1 MRLEIE
7 NAQADKTRRKYAR
20 LAGFLLLGVIIV
32 ALGSGFI
39 LSHAAGSGTFA
50 ETAGRIAASE
60 RLYRLALSTGV
71 LASLSG
77 VLLAFALY
85 ATLKSVNSLLAQL
98 AMIFIVGDSFL
109 GLVVRIC
116 GFVRLHLYLSAQT
129 VVSGPDTAQALSDLM
144 RSVASITENIG
155 GISFGIGLLLF
166 FYLFFKSRYIPRILA
181 TVGLFASVIWVA
193 LYFASLV
200 FPEQRRLFLY
210 ICFPPMALAD
220 VVTGFYL
227 ALFAV
232 RTEGS
237 GDQFAQGTA
246 IPGRA
251 V

>member
-1 MRLEIE
+1 MRLGIE
-7 NAQADKTRRKYAR
+7 NAEVNKTQRTYAR
-20 LAGFLLLGVIIV
+20 LAGFLFLGVIIT

-39 LSHAAGSGTFA
+39 LSNIAGSGTFA

-60 RLYRLALSTGV
+60 RLYRVALSTGV
-71 LASLSG
+71 LASLSS

-85 ATLKSVNSLLAQL
+85 ATLKPVNSLLAQL
-98 AMIFIVGDSFL
+98 AMIFSVGDSFL
-109 GLVVRIC
+109 ALVVRMC
-116 GFVRLHLYLSAQT
+116 GFVRLYLYLSSQR

-144 RSVASITENIG
+144 RSIARITENIG

-181 TVGLFASVIWVA
+181 ALGLLASVIWIA

-200 FPEQRRLFLY
+200 FPEQRGIFLY
-210 ICFPPMALAD
+210 ICFPSMALAD

-227 ALFAV
+227 MLFAV

-237 GDQFAQGTA
+237 DAA

-251 V
+251 L